1 MNFFD
6 FTFWQNFASNALATI
21 IGAMIGIPIALGLN
35 KYQERSSETERKK
48 KILRLLQEE
57 LLINYGQLTGWKTT
71 QNKILEVSVIGPF
84 LRDESWRAFSDGGE
98 LQWIKNPKL
107 LSELANAYKY
117 IGIMQ
122 QLSGRYLNLKYL
134 TPMEKTNL
142 QIINYFETMIDK
154 GIDESIDMVNKAL
167 KAITDEK

>member
-1 MNFFD
+1 
-6 FTFWQNFASNALATI
+6 
-21 IGAMIGIPIALGLN
+21 MIGIPIALGIN
-35 KYQERSSETERKK
+35 KYQEKSSETERKK

-57 LLINYGQLTGWKTT
+57 LIINFGQLTGWKATH
-71 QNKILEVSVIGPF
+71 NKLLEVSMIGPF

-122 QLSGRYLNLKYL
+122 QLSERYLNLKYL
-134 TPMEKTNL
+134 TPMEKTNI
-142 QIINYFETMIDK
+142 QIINNFESTIDK
-154 GIDESIDMVNKAL
+154 GIDESIEMVDLAL
-167 KAITDEK
+167 KAINDEKQVSA